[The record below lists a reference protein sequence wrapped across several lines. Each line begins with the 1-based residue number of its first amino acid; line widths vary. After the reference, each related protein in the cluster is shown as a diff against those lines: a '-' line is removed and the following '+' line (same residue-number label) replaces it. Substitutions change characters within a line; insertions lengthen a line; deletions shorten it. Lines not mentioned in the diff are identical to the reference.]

1 MGLIADYHE
10 AFEAGNEE
18 QMAVILHDDC
28 LFIPHVGNAQMT
40 KQDMLG
46 ICLLYT
52 SPSPR
57 DS

>member
-18 QMAVILHDDC
+18 QMAAILHDDC

-46 ICLLYT
+46 IMGCVL
-52 SPSPR
+52 
-57 DS
+57 